1 MSVEETE
8 ETLTDPNNRTIHQV
22 TVNDIKA
29 ADKLFDDL
37 MGQAIVPRKE
47 FIKRYSKEATDI
59 V

>member
-8 ETLTDPNNRTIHQV
+8 ETLTDPVNRTIHQV
-22 TVNDIKA
+22 TVNDIEQ

-47 FIKRYSKEATDI
+47 FIKKYSKGATDL